1 MVILRPVASADLGA
15 LVELSKL
22 TGYGLTTLPT
32 DRTFLA
38 RRIRASEEGFARRED
53 EPARGDS
60 YLFVLEDLRNG
71 RIVGTCGLVSKVGG
85 FEPFYA
91 YRIEVAVHESKTL
104 GVRNE
109 IQTLHLVAEHNGPS
123 EIGSLFLAPDYRRD
137 GNGRLMSLARFLFIA
152 EHPEAFDPVVIAEMR
167 GVVDEKGGSVFWD
180 ALGRHFFAI
189 DFPTAD
195 YLSTVDKRFIADL
208 MPTHPIYIPL
218 LPPEA
223 QQVIGEVH
231 PDTRPALRLLE
242 AEGFR
247 RNGMVDIFEA
257 GPVVECARDEIRTV
271 SESAASPV
279 VGIGDESY
287 EAPESLVA
295 RVAGEFRVCKARLR
309 ADRAGVHLPTRVALA
324 LGVKLGDRVRWA
336 PFRPRPGR
344 EDPSAAAPGS
354 DPDSSGRP

>member
-1 MVILRPVASADLGA
+1 MILRPIREDDLDA
-15 LVELSKL
+15 LVSLSEL

-32 DRTFLA
+32 DRTFLR
-38 RRIRASEEGFARRED
+38 RRIRASEEAFARRE
-53 EPARGDS
+53 EETARGDT
-60 YLFVLEDLRNG
+60 YLLVLEDLKTG
-71 RIVGTCGLVSKVGG
+71 RVVGTSGLVSKVGG

-91 YRIEVAVHESKTL
+91 YRIEVAVHESKSL

-109 IQTLHLVAEHNGPS
+109 IPTLHLVVEHNGPS
-123 EIGSLFLAPDYRRD
+123 EIGSLFLAPDARRD
-137 GNGRLMSLARFLFIA
+137 GNGRLLSLGRFLFIA
-152 EHPEAFDPVVIAEMR
+152 EHPTAFDSVVIAEMR

-218 LPPEA
+218 LPKEA

-242 AEGFR
+242 AEGFH
-247 RNGMVDIFEA
+247 RNDMVDIFEA

-271 SESAASPV
+271 RESASKQV

-287 EAPESLVA
+287 EAPESIVA
-295 RVAGEFRVCKARLR
+295 RVAGEFRVCRARLR
-309 ADRAGVHLPTRVALA
+309 ARGEDGVLLPTRVALA
-324 LGVKLGDRVRWA
+324 LGVKLGDRVRTA
-336 PFRPRPGR
+336 PFR
-344 EDPSAAAPGS
+344 SAARRAPV
-354 DPDSSGRP
+354 DP